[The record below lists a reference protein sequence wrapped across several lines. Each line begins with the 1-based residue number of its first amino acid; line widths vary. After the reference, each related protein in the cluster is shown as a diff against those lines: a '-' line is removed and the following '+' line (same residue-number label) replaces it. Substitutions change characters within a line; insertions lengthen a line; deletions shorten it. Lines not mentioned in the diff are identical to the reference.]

1 MVGKLMELNGMRD
14 NLKTFVQGAIEN
26 TSETLLKNVVM
37 ARKDEFLKGLFNEED
52 YVEAFSKI
60 YAEYLTAS
68 EVLDLIAYH
77 KTPTGRKMTA
87 LQSTIAKRIID
98 VTQELIGNSYIRVMA
113 KAMDANYKDF
123 KDQLRELGLDDVD
136 VPEN

>member
-1 MVGKLMELNGMRD
+1 
-14 NLKTFVQGAIEN
+14 
-26 TSETLLKNVVM
+26 
-37 ARKDEFLKGLFNEED
+37 
-52 YVEAFSKI
+52 
-60 YAEYLTAS
+60 
-68 EVLDLIAYH
+68 VLDLIAYH